1 VQHRLLTH
9 SCGRS
14 LHAHDYAA
22 RVIPLDSYRSNLVG
36 YHTDPQ
42 GISGGFLRLPNSSIA
57 AFEVPGATVFSRRAS
72 TRLERIAGYYQANR
86 NSRIQQ
92 SMGKITSF

>member
-1 VQHRLLTH
+1 MQHRLLTH

-57 AFEVPGATVFSRRAS
+57 AFEVPGATVNFPESINS
-72 TRLERIAGYYQANR
+72 AGANR
-86 NSRIQQ
+86 RLLSGQPQQ
-92 SMGKITSF
+92 QNPTEHG